1 MNRRLP
7 TLLALGALVP
17 AWADLSEP
25 PAQWWSPPVPHLDA
39 VARPDLGL
47 AGQPESSPSLADQ
60 GDAGTA
66 YTRAFL
72 RVAPASASDGDLDWT
87 RRSTRFG
94 LETVVALPG
103 GWAMG
108 LDAIDDQIIHRAT
121 ASDSRW
127 ELAKPRGGL
136 RIGAGVNVLESFLP
150 ESPYAWGWSVWV
162 PLMDRTGELEVQ
174 TGFRDARRWRLDAS
188 WATRLV
194 RQKAR
199 RSDSLLDTTTLRAGE
214 SRWSLRVGGQNARG
228 TSGQVWGGWR
238 RLEDVR
244 TDDDARSTGLA
255 SAAWFFGTQGRSS
268 WKSWD
273 LEGEVRG
280 DRGSDTLRTGIAG
293 AATTASTDHLL
304 LDGRASLDAPWTGIV
319 RPRLEVAGAFLDLDQ
334 AVADGVFPQLPSGTT
349 TQGGGSLLRLGGA
362 LETRVRTKWIDIL
375 PKVGLHRLRLAGD
388 IPQVWAGLWP
398 LPPGEAWLGELA
410 GALAWQGSATKFR
423 YDLGWV
429 FPLHEAR
436 AELGLSHRL
445 ELRQGF

>member
-7 TLLALGALVP
+7 TLLALGALGP
-17 AWADLSEP
+17 LWADLSEP

-60 GDAGTA
+60 GDAGAA

-72 RVAPASASDGDLDWT
+72 RVVPNSASTEDVDWT

-103 GWAMG
+103 GWALG

-121 ASDSRW
+121 GSDSRW

-136 RIGAGVNVLESFLP
+136 RLGAGVNVLESFLP
-150 ESPYAWGWSVWV
+150 ESPYAWGWSIWV
-162 PLMDRTGELEVQ
+162 PLMDRTGELEIQ
-174 TGFRDARRWRLDAS
+174 TGFRDARRWRVDAS

-214 SRWSLRVGGQNARG
+214 NRWSLRVGGQDARG
-228 TSGQVWGGWR
+228 TSGQVWAGWR

-244 TDDDARSTGLA
+244 DGDDARSTGLA
-255 SAAWFFGTQGRSS
+255 SASWFFGAQGRTG
-268 WKSWD
+268 WRSWD
-273 LEGEVRG
+273 LETELRG
-280 DRGSDTLRTGIAG
+280 DLGHDTLRTGLG
-293 AATTASTDHLL
+293 TGATTASTDHLL
-304 LDGRASLDAPWTGIV
+304 LDGRSTLDAPWTGIV
-319 RPRLEVAGAFLDLDQ
+319 RTRLELSGAFLDLDD
-334 AVADGVFPQLPSGTT
+334 AVADGIFPQLPAATT
-349 TQGGGSLLRLGGA
+349 TEGGGSLLRLGGSVEA
-362 LETRVRTKWIDIL
+362 RVRTKWIDVL
-375 PKVGLHRLRLAGD
+375 PKLGLHRARLAGD

-398 LPPGEAWLGELA
+398 LPPGEAWMGELA
-410 GALAWQGSATKFR
+410 AALAWQGSATKFR
-423 YDLGWV
+423 YDLGWIV
-429 FPLHEAR
+429 PLQDTR
-436 AELGLSHRL
+436 AETGLSHRL